1 MKGGSW
7 WFFRFF
13 FILSLSSLALNA
25 LAQEIRVD
33 GQILDLD
40 TNEPVSFASVYIKNS
55 QIGTTTDESGFF
67 YLISNRHEIPLV
79 LIISATGYLDV
90 EYNVT
95 SNDMNI
101 KVRLQ
106 KGQKLISNRTVSSA
120 SRSLER
126 AVESPVSVE
135 ILDLRNI
142 QHGAFASAYEG
153 MERLRGIQMNG
164 SSFYYKSANARGFA
178 DFNNTRFVQIVDG
191 IDNAP
196 SGLNFNLGNVFGISE
211 LDLESIELIPG
222 PASALYGPNAFNGIV
237 FLNSKTPYE
246 HPGLSVMMKAG
257 FNNQEII
264 GSNVFTDL
272 AIRYANT
279 VGTDKKLGYEI
290 NAAFFQGTDWWATD
304 LTDSD
309 TNPLN
314 LGVTGP
320 DNPSYNGI
328 NVYGDEIAQT
338 INVNQIITE
347 LTGQNLGF
355 GPIHV
360 SRTGYEE
367 RDLVDYT
374 SSSLKL
380 DGSLFY
386 KLNNNTTFSG
396 TYRYLQG
403 DVIHQATNRIAFRDI
418 GLQQAKVELASKDY
432 QIKGYYTQNNGG
444 NTYDTRYLAWNINRA
459 WKSDLDWFSEYT
471 TVYLERLLG
480 LDGRPAAQDP
490 ADAHTEARAFAD
502 RDRLTPGTAEFVQ
515 TRDSIQA
522 IADLSQGARL
532 IEKSSLFHAEG
543 FYNFNSMI
551 PFLELQV
558 GGSTRQYTLNSEGT
572 VFNDGTGPISI
583 FEYGAYV
590 QAGKRLFD
598 QLKLT
603 ASVRYDKNQNFD
615 GLITPRASAVLSL
628 GKDRNH
634 NLRASYQT
642 GFRNPDALGQYLAL
656 DLGVVTSIG
665 TAQDNIDNLAFQA
678 TYLDQTANL
687 QTVTITGTDVLNN
700 SYTAESAQD
709 FGNAVSIS
717 IAQGLSEAEAAIQ
730 NLDRLE
736 VADYQVAEPER
747 IQTFEVGYKGL
758 IENTLLL
765 DISAYYN
772 RYENFNRFASVTT
785 IVDGDVNDLVSF
797 SGASALLNNQFR
809 NFQLTTISDGVITS
823 RGFGLSL
830 NYAFLESFSLGG
842 HYQFT
847 DAQVEEGSDPSNF
860 PGINTPKHRL
870 NLFFAN
876 YKVGRTNFGFMFNF
890 RWLDRYFW
898 ADPFWTGEIE
908 AHSVI
913 DGQISY
919 TLPDINMT
927 FRLGANNLLNRPYRN
942 AVGAPMQGSV
952 YYIALIFNN
961 LK

>member
-7 WFFRFF
+7 WFFRFMI
-13 FILSLSSLALNA
+13 ILPLVLLALNA
-25 LAQEIRVD
+25 LAQEVRVD
-33 GQILDLD
+33 GQILDID

-55 QIGTTTDESGFF
+55 QLGTTTDESGFF
-67 YLISNRHEIPLV
+67 YLFSARHEIPIV
-79 LIISATGYLDV
+79 LIISATGYLDE
-90 EYNVT
+90 EYNIT

-101 KVRLQ
+101 KVRLK
-106 KGQKLISNRTVSSA
+106 KGQKLISSRKVSAA

-153 MERLRGIQMNG
+153 MERLRGIQMNS
-164 SSFYYKSANARGFA
+164 SSFYYKSANSRGFA

-196 SGLNFNLGNVFGISE
+196 SGLNFNIGNILGISE

-237 FLNSKTPYE
+237 FLNSKNPYD
-246 HPGLSVMMKAG
+246 HPGLSVMTKAG

-279 VGTDKKLGYEI
+279 VGSDKKFGYEL

-314 LGVTGP
+314 LGITGP
-320 DNPSYNGI
+320 DNPSYDGI

-338 INVNQIITE
+338 ININQIITD

-374 SSSLKL
+374 TSSIKL

-386 KLNNNTTFSG
+386 KLSNNTTFSG

-403 DVIHQATNRIAFRDI
+403 NLIHQATNRIAFRDI
-418 GLQQAKVELASKDY
+418 GLQQAKIELSSKDFLL
-432 QIKGYYTQNNGG
+432 KGYFTQNNGG

-459 WKSDLDWFSEYT
+459 WKSDLEWFSEYT
-471 TVYLERLLG
+471 SIYLERLLG

-490 ADAHTEARAFAD
+490 GDAHAEAREFAD
-502 RDRLTPGTAEFVQ
+502 RDRLVPGTAEFVRV
-515 TRDSIQA
+515 RDSLQA
-522 IADLSQGARL
+522 ISDFRQGARL

-543 FYNFNSMI
+543 FYNFNAVI
-551 PFLELQV
+551 PFIEFQI
-558 GGSTRQYTLNSEGT
+558 GGSARQYSLNSEGT
-572 VFNDGTGPISI
+572 VFNDGDGPISI
-583 FEYGAYV
+583 FEYGFYA

-642 GFRNPDALGQYLAL
+642 GFRNPDALGQYLGL

-665 TAQDNIDNLAFQA
+665 TAQDNLDNFSV
-678 TYLDQTANL
+678 TTSYLDQQSFE
-687 QTVTITGTDVLNN
+687 QTVEVTGADVLNN
-700 SYTAESAQD
+700 SYTSESAQE
-709 FGNAVSIS
+709 FANAVSIS
-717 IAQGLSEAEAAIQ
+717 LAQGLSELEATFQ
-730 NLDRLE
+730 KLDRLD
-736 VADYQVAEPER
+736 VANYQLAEPER
-747 IQTFEVGYKGL
+747 IQTVEVGYKGL

-765 DISAYYN
+765 DISAFYN
-772 RYENFNRFASVTT
+772 RYENFNRFANVTT
-785 IVDGDVNDLVSF
+785 ILNGDVNDLENL
-797 SGASALLNNQFR
+797 SGATALLNNQIQ
-809 NFQLTTISDGVITS
+809 NFQITTVSEGIITS
-823 RGFGLSL
+823 RGFGIGL

-842 HYQFT
+842 HYQYLE
-847 DAQVEEGSDPSNF
+847 AQVEEGSNPSDF

-890 RWLDRYFW
+890 RWLDRYTW
-898 ADPFWTGEIE
+898 QSPFWNGEIE
-908 AHSVI
+908 AQSVI

-919 TLPDINMT
+919 SLPDINLT
-927 FRLGANNLLNRPYRN
+927 FRLGANNL
-942 AVGAPMQGSV
+942 
-952 YYIALIFNN
+952 
-961 LK
+961 